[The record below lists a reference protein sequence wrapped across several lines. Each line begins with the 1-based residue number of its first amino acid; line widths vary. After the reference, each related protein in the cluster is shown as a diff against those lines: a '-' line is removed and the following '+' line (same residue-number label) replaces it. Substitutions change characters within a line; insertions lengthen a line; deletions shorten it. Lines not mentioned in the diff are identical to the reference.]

1 MFIEES
7 LWVKAILSN
16 LELLAGSAILDVGSS
31 TTQFRQL
38 EQPHID
44 NNVFYPLR
52 QRGCQ
57 IYYMDSKQGDGV
69 DIVCDISDSNID
81 PLEYIGMQFDLVICS
96 NLLEHVMN
104 INRAARITSK
114 LVKTNGYLLVT
125 VPRLYRKH
133 LDPID
138 TMFRPSLKKLE
149 ILFQSVE
156 STFITLASKVI
167 RIDDQRYYP
176 KQNSRWLFWGYR
188 DVVRYLFLW
197 RRWKVSCLLLN
208 KKVQHSLR

>member
-69 DIVCDISDSNID
+69 DIVCDIVNPNID
-81 PLEYIGMQFDLVICS
+81 PLKYIGRRFDLVICS
-96 NLLEHVMN
+96 NLLEHVLN
-104 INRAARITSK
+104 VNRVARITSD

-133 LDPID
+133 PDPID
-138 TMFRPSLKKLE
+138 TMFRPTIGELEKLFHSNE
-149 ILFQSVE
+149 PAFVTKAAKI
-156 STFITLASKVI
+156 ITI
-167 RIDDQRYYP
+167 NHRIYYP
-176 KQNSRWLFWGYR
+176 AHLSRFPLWGYR
-188 DVVRYLFLW
+188 DLLRYLLPW
-197 RRWKVSCLLLN
+197 TRWKISCLLLL
-208 KKVQHSLR
+208 KSG